1 MATSERVQIRDIK
14 AEPGKK
20 IRGFVD
26 VGETPV
32 GPIRVPLVLIAGWRP
47 GPTLCLTAGVHATE
61 YPAIDAVM
69 RTIQALNPEEL
80 MGTVVAAPVVS
91 QIMYQTRTPFISP
104 IDGQNLNRMAP
115 GRPDGTISEVLA
127 HALLEEVVLKAD
139 VHIDCHGGDMGE
151 ILWPYAGYALSG
163 NAEQDRRGE
172 ALARLYTPRIF
183 ALYREGSPLPPTA
196 GAITANASKRGTIS
210 ILGESGSNGTL
221 EEKDVQVHLKG
232 IANAMRY
239 LGMLP
244 GKPESAGDRLQARGQ
259 FVVSARRGGLLR
271 LAIEIGQ
278 EIEAGQEIAE
288 IVGLFGDVV
297 ERVRSDQAGIAR
309 IIWAHKAVNTGDPI
323 VKCWQAAPAPPFD
336 LDA

>member
-1 MATSERVQIRDIK
+1 MATSESVQIRHIK

-20 IRGFVD
+20 VRGFVD

-32 GPIRVPLVLIAGWRP
+32 GPIRIPLVLIAGRRP

-69 RTIQALNPEEL
+69 RTIQALNPAEL
-80 MGTVVAAPVVS
+80 EGTVIAAPVVS
-91 QIMYQTRTPFISP
+91 QIMYQTRTPFFSP

-115 GRPDGTISEVLA
+115 GRSDGTISEILA
-127 HALLEEVVLKAD
+127 HVLLEEVVLKAD

-151 ILWPYAGYALSG
+151 ILWPYAGYALTG

-196 GAITANASKRGTIS
+196 GAITANASKRGTIG

-244 GKPESAGDRLQARGQ
+244 GEPEITGDRLQARGQ

-271 LAIEIGQ
+271 VGIEIGQ
-278 EIEAGQEIAE
+278 EIKAGQEIAE
-288 IVGLFGDVV
+288 IVDLFGDVV
-297 ERVRSDQAGIAR
+297 ERVRSDQVGIAR

-323 VKCWQAAPAPPFD
+323 VKCWQAEPALPFD